1 MGLFGKIFKGLSKTR
16 ESVVKEVKGAFG
28 KGKLTEQVIENIE
41 EKLLACDIG
50 MDVAAAIMDYVRDKA
65 RGLEID
71 SRQLL
76 EWMAEATRELLPETP
91 PWQAKAK
98 PHVILMIGVNGAGKT
113 TTIGKLAHR
122 YKAQGLKVMVAAG
135 DTFRAGAIAQ
145 LERWAER
152 ADAEIVKHQEGADSA
167 AVAYDAY
174 ASAKARGFDVLI
186 IDTAGRLQNKTHL
199 MEELRKMVR
208 VLRKHDE
215 SLPHECLLVI
225 DGNTGQN
232 AIQQGQGFN
241 GIVKLD
247 GLVVTKLDGTA
258 KGGAIIPICRELG
271 IPVAWV
277 GVGEDVDDLI
287 RFDRGEYVQGLFLK
301 DSEGVELIPDPTA
314 LPEGK
319 QASDYYLGV

>member
-1 MGLFGKIFKGLSKTR
+1 MGLFGKIFTGLTKTR

-28 KGKLTEQVIENIE
+28 RGKLTEQVIENIE

-50 MDVAAAIMDYVRDKA
+50 IDVASSIMGYVREKA
-65 RGLEID
+65 RGEEID
-71 SRQLL
+71 SQQLL
-76 EWMAEATRELLPETP
+76 GWMAEATRDLLPATP

-113 TTIGKLAHR
+113 TTIGKLAHY
-122 YKAQGLKVMVAAG
+122 YKGLGLNVMVAAG

-152 ADAEIVKHQEGADSA
+152 TDVDIVKHQEGADA
-167 AVAYDAY
+167 ASVAFDAY
-174 ASAKARGFDVLI
+174 AAAKARGFDVLI
-186 IDTAGRLQNKTHL
+186 IDTAGRLQNKGHL

-215 SLPHECLLVI
+215 ALPHECLLVI

-258 KGGAIIPICRELG
+258 KGGAIIPICREFG

-277 GVGEDVDDLI
+277 GVGEDVTDLI
-287 RFDRGEYVQGLFLK
+287 RFDREEYVQGLFLK
-301 DSEGVELIPDPTA
+301 DAETTELIPDPTA
-314 LPEGK
+314 LPAGK

>member
-1 MGLFGKIFKGLSKTR
+1 MGFLGKIFGGLSKTR
-16 ESVVKEVKGAFG
+16 DNVVKEVKGAFG

-41 EKLLACDIG
+41 EKLIACDISI
-50 MDVAAAIMDYVRDKA
+50 DVAASIMEFVRGKA
-65 RGLEID
+65 RGEEID
-71 SRQLL
+71 SKQLL
-76 EWMAEATRELLPETP
+76 EWMAEATRGLLPETP
-91 PWQAKAK
+91 PWEPKAK

-113 TTIGKLAHR
+113 TTIGKLAHY
-122 YKAQGLKVMVAAG
+122 YKAKGLKVMVAAG

-152 ADAEIVKHQEGADSA
+152 VEVDIVKHQEGADSA
-167 AVAYDAY
+167 SVAFDAY
-174 ASAKARGFDVLI
+174 AAAKARGFDVLI
-186 IDTAGRLQNKTHL
+186 IDTAGRLQNKGHL
-199 MEELRKMVR
+199 MEELRKLVR

-247 GLVVTKLDGTA
+247 ALVVTKLDGTA
-258 KGGAIIPICRELG
+258 KGGAIIPICREFG
-271 IPVAWV
+271 IPVGWV
-277 GVGEDVDDLI
+277 GVGEDLDDLI
-287 RFDRGEYVQGLFLK
+287 RFDRDEYVRGLFLK
-301 DSEGVELIPDPTA
+301 DAESVELIPDPTA

>member
-1 MGLFGKIFKGLSKTR
+1 MGLFGKIFTGLTKTR

-50 MDVAAAIMDYVRDKA
+50 IDVATSIMEYVRGKA
-65 RGLEID
+65 RGEEID
-71 SRQLL
+71 SQQLL
-76 EWMAEATRELLPETP
+76 GWMAEATSGLLPETP

-113 TTIGKLAHR
+113 TTIGKLAHY
-122 YKAQGLKVMVAAG
+122 YKALGLKVMVAAG

-152 ADAEIVKHQEGADSA
+152 SDVDIVKHQEGADA
-167 AVAYDAY
+167 ASVAYDAY
-174 ASAKARGFDVLI
+174 AAAKARAFDVLI
-186 IDTAGRLQNKTHL
+186 IDTAGRLQNKGHL

-215 SLPHECLLVI
+215 ALPHECLLVI

-258 KGGAIIPICRELG
+258 KGGAIIPICREFG

-277 GVGEDVDDLI
+277 GVGEDVSDLI
-287 RFDRGEYVQGLFLK
+287 RFDREEYVRGLFLK
-301 DSEGVELIPDPTA
+301 DAEATELIPDPTA
-314 LPEGK
+314 LPAGK
-319 QASDYYLGV
+319 TASDYYLGV

>member
-1 MGLFGKIFKGLSKTR
+1 MGLFGKIFSGLTKTR

-50 MDVAAAIMDYVRDKA
+50 IEVAAAIMDHVRDKA
-65 RGLEID
+65 RGEEID
-71 SRQLL
+71 SQQLL
-76 EWMAEATRELLPETP
+76 GWMAEATRDLLPETP
-91 PWQAKAK
+91 AWQAKAK

-113 TTIGKLAHR
+113 TTIGKLSHH
-122 YKAQGLKVMVAAG
+122 YKAKGLKVMVAAG

-152 ADAEIVKHQEGADSA
+152 VDVEIVKHQEGADA
-167 AVAYDAY
+167 ASVAYDAY
-174 ASAKARGFDVLI
+174 ASAKARGIDILI
-186 IDTAGRLQNKTHL
+186 IDTAGRLQNKGHL
-199 MEELRKMVR
+199 MEELRKLVR

-241 GIVKLD
+241 NIVKLD
-247 GLVVTKLDGTA
+247 ALVVTKLDGTA
-258 KGGAIIPICRELG
+258 KGGAIIPICREFG
-271 IPVAWV
+271 IPVGWV
-277 GVGEDVDDLI
+277 GVGEDVEDLI
-287 RFDRGEYVQGLFLK
+287 RFDREEYVRGLFLK
-301 DSEGVELIPDPTA
+301 DAESTELIPDPTA

-319 QASDYYLGV
+319 TASDYYLGV

>member
-1 MGLFGKIFKGLSKTR
+1 MGFFGKIVKGLTKTR
-16 ESVVKEVKGAFG
+16 ESMVKEVKGVFG

-41 EKLLACDIG
+41 EKLLAADIS
-50 MDVAAAIMDYVRDKA
+50 MEVAARIMDDVRVKA
-65 RGLEID
+65 KGLEID

-76 EWMAEATRELLPETP
+76 EWMAESTRDLMPITP
-91 PWQAKAK
+91 PWESKGK
-98 PHVILMIGVNGAGKT
+98 PHVIMVIGVNGAGKT
-113 TTIGKLAHR
+113 TTIGKLAHH
-122 YKAQGLKVMVAAG
+122 YKAQGLSVMVAAG

-145 LERWAER
+145 LDKWAQRVEV
-152 ADAEIVKHQEGADSA
+152 DIVKHQEGADA
-167 AVAYDAY
+167 ASVAFDSY
-174 ASAKARGFDVLI
+174 ASAKAKGTDILI
-186 IDTAGRLQNKTHL
+186 IDTAGRLHNKTHL

-215 SLPHECLLVI
+215 SLPHECLLVV

-241 GIVKLD
+241 AIVKLD
-247 GLVVTKLDGTA
+247 ALVVTKLDGTA
-258 KGGAIIPICRELG
+258 KGGAIIPLCREFG

-287 RFDRGEYVQGLFLK
+287 RFDREEYVQGLFLK
-301 DSEGVELIPDPTA
+301 EGEEVELIPDPTA

-319 QASDYYLGV
+319 IASDYYLGV

>member
-1 MGLFGKIFKGLSKTR
+1 MGLFGKIFTGLSKTR
-16 ESVVKEVKGAFG
+16 ENVVKEVKGAFG

-41 EKLLACDIG
+41 EKLLACDISI
-50 MDVAAAIMDYVRDKA
+50 DVASAIMEYVRDKA
-65 RGLEID
+65 RGEEID
-71 SRQLL
+71 SMQLL
-76 EWMAEATRELLPETP
+76 GWMAEATRGLLPETP
-91 PWQAKAK
+91 AWQAKAK

-113 TTIGKLAHR
+113 TTIGKLAHF
-122 YKAQGLKVMVAAG
+122 YKNQGLKVMVAAG

-152 ADAEIVKHQEGADSA
+152 VEVDIVKHQEGADA
-167 AVAYDAY
+167 ASVAYDAY
-174 ASAKARGFDVLI
+174 AAAKARGFDILI
-186 IDTAGRLQNKTHL
+186 IDTAGRLQNKGHL
-199 MEELRKMVR
+199 MEELRKLVR

-241 GIVKLD
+241 SIVKLD

-258 KGGAIIPICRELG
+258 KGGAIIPICREFG
-271 IPVAWV
+271 IPVSWV
-277 GVGEDVDDLI
+277 GVGEDLDDLI
-287 RFDRGEYVQGLFLK
+287 RFDREEYVRGLFLK
-301 DSEGVELIPDPTA
+301 DAETVELIPDPTA

>member
-1 MGLFGKIFKGLSKTR
+1 MGFFGKIFTGLTKTR

-50 MDVAAAIMDYVRDKA
+50 IEVASAIMDYVRDKA
-65 RGLEID
+65 KGEEID

-76 EWMAEATRELLPETP
+76 GWMAEATRELLPATP
-91 PWQAKAK
+91 PWQAKTK

-113 TTIGKLAHR
+113 TTIGKLAHY
-122 YKAQGLKVMVAAG
+122 YKALGLKVMVAAG

-152 ADAEIVKHQEGADSA
+152 TEVEIVKHQEGADA
-167 AVAYDAY
+167 ASVAYDAY
-174 ASAKARGFDVLI
+174 AAAKARGFDILI
-186 IDTAGRLQNKTHL
+186 IDTAGRLQNKGHL

-258 KGGAIIPICRELG
+258 KGGAIIPICREFG

-277 GVGEDVDDLI
+277 GVGEDVSDLI
-287 RFDRGEYVQGLFLK
+287 RFDRDEYVRGLFLK
-301 DSEGVELIPDPTA
+301 DSETVELIPDPTA
-314 LPEGK
+314 LPAGK
-319 QASDYYLGV
+319 TAADYYLGV

>member
-1 MGLFGKIFKGLSKTR
+1 MGFFGKIVKGLTKTR
-16 ESVVKEVKGAFG
+16 ESMVKEVKGAFG

-41 EKLLACDIG
+41 EKLLAADIS
-50 MDVAAAIMDYVRDKA
+50 MEVAARIMDDVRVKA
-65 RGLEID
+65 KGLEID

-76 EWMAEATRELLPETP
+76 EWMAESTRDLMPITP
-91 PWQAKAK
+91 PWESKGK
-98 PHVILMIGVNGAGKT
+98 PHVIMVIGVNGAGKT
-113 TTIGKLAHR
+113 TTIGKLAHH
-122 YKAQGLKVMVAAG
+122 YKSKGLSVMVAAG

-145 LERWAER
+145 LDKWAQRVEV
-152 ADAEIVKHQEGADSA
+152 DIVKHQEGADA
-167 AVAYDAY
+167 ASVAFDSY
-174 ASAKARGFDVLI
+174 ASAKARGTDILI
-186 IDTAGRLQNKTHL
+186 IDTAGRLHNKTHL

-215 SLPHECLLVI
+215 SLPHECLLVV

-241 GIVKLD
+241 AIVKLD
-247 GLVVTKLDGTA
+247 ALVVTKLDGTA
-258 KGGAIIPICRELG
+258 KGGAIIPLCREFG

-287 RFDRGEYVQGLFLK
+287 RFDREEYVQGLFLK
-301 DSEGVELIPDPTA
+301 EGEDVELIPDPTA

-319 QASDYYLGV
+319 TASDYYLGV

>member
-1 MGLFGKIFKGLSKTR
+1 MGFFSKIAKGLTRSR

-41 EKLLACDIG
+41 EKLLAADIS
-50 MDVAAAIMDYVRDKA
+50 MEVAARIMEDVRVQAK
-65 RGLEID
+65 GEEID

-76 EWMAEATRELLPETP
+76 TWMAESTRNLMPETP
-91 PWQAKAK
+91 VWVAKAK

-113 TTIGKLAHR
+113 TTIGKLAHH
-122 YKAQGLKVMVAAG
+122 YKTQGMSVMVAAG

-145 LERWAER
+145 LEKWAQRVEV
-152 ADAEIVKHQEGADSA
+152 DIIKHQEGADA
-167 AVAYDAY
+167 ASVAFDSY
-174 ASAKARGFDVLI
+174 AAAKARGMDILI
-186 IDTAGRLQNKTHL
+186 IDTAGRLHNKGHL

-215 SLPHECLLVI
+215 ALPHECLLVV

-241 GIVKLD
+241 AIVKLD

-258 KGGAIIPICRELG
+258 KGGAIIPLCREFG
-271 IPVAWV
+271 IPVCWV
-277 GVGEDVDDLI
+277 GVGEDLDDLI
-287 RFDRGEYVQGLFLK
+287 RFNREEYVQGLFLK
-301 DSEGVELIPDPTA
+301 EEVELIPDPTA

-319 QASDYYLGV
+319 TASDYYLGV

>member
-1 MGLFGKIFKGLSKTR
+1 MGFFSKITRGLTKTR
-16 ESVVKEVKGAFG
+16 ENMVKEVKGAFG
-28 KGKLTEQVIENIE
+28 KGKLTDAVIENIE

-50 MDVAAAIMDYVRDKA
+50 MDVAAQIMEEVRRKA
-65 RGLEID
+65 KGEEID
-71 SRQLL
+71 SQQLL
-76 EWMAEATRELLPETP
+76 EWMAEATRGLLPETP
-91 PWQAKAK
+91 VWQAKGK

-113 TTIGKLAHR
+113 TTIGKLAHH
-122 YKAQGLKVMVAAG
+122 YKAQGKQVLLAAG

-145 LERWAER
+145 LEKWAQR
-152 ADAEIVKHQEGADSA
+152 VGVDVIKSQEGADA
-167 AVAYDAY
+167 ASVAFDAY
-174 ASAKARGFDVLI
+174 ASAKARGLDVLI

-208 VLRKHDE
+208 VLRKHDP

-241 GIVKLD
+241 AIVNLD

-258 KGGAIIPICRELG
+258 KGGSIIPICREFK
-271 IPVAWV
+271 IPVSWV
-277 GVGEDVDDLI
+277 GVGEDLDDLI
-287 RFDRGEYVQGLFLK
+287 RFSRDEYVHGLFLK
-301 DSEGVELIPDPTA
+301 DAEGTELIPDATA

-319 QASDYYLGV
+319 TAADYYLGV

>member
-1 MGLFGKIFKGLSKTR
+1 MGFFGKIVKGLTKTR
-16 ESVVKEVKGAFG
+16 ESMVKEVKGAFG

-41 EKLLACDIG
+41 EKLLAADIS
-50 MDVAAAIMDYVRDKA
+50 MEVAARIMDDVRVKA
-65 RGLEID
+65 KGLEID

-76 EWMAEATRELLPETP
+76 EWMAESTRDLMPITP
-91 PWQAKAK
+91 PWESKGK
-98 PHVILMIGVNGAGKT
+98 PHVIMVIGVNGAGKT
-113 TTIGKLAHR
+113 TTIGKLAHH
-122 YKAQGLKVMVAAG
+122 YKEKGLSVMVAAG

-145 LERWAER
+145 LDKWAQRVEV
-152 ADAEIVKHQEGADSA
+152 DIVKHQEGADA
-167 AVAYDAY
+167 ASVAFDSY
-174 ASAKARGFDVLI
+174 ASAKAKGTDILI
-186 IDTAGRLQNKTHL
+186 IDTAGRLHNKTHL

-215 SLPHECLLVI
+215 SLPHECLLVV

-241 GIVKLD
+241 AIVKLD
-247 GLVVTKLDGTA
+247 ALVVTKLDGTA
-258 KGGAIIPICRELG
+258 KGGAIIPLCREFG

-287 RFDRGEYVQGLFLK
+287 RFDREEYVQGLFLK
-301 DSEGVELIPDPTA
+301 EGEEVELIPDATA

-319 QASDYYLGV
+319 TASDYYLGV

>member
-1 MGLFGKIFKGLSKTR
+1 MGFFSRIAKGLTKTR

-41 EKLLACDIG
+41 EVLLAADIS
-50 MDVAAAIMDYVRDKA
+50 MDVASQIMDEVRVRA
-65 RGLEID
+65 RGEEIE

-76 EWMAEATRELLPETP
+76 AWMAESTRNLLPPTP
-91 PWQAKAK
+91 AWEAKGK

-113 TTIGKLAHR
+113 TTIGKLAHH
-122 YKAQGLKVMVAAG
+122 YKSKGKKVMVAAG

-145 LERWAER
+145 LDKWAQRVEV
-152 ADAEIVKHQEGADSA
+152 DIIKHQEGADA
-167 AVAYDAY
+167 ASVAYDSY
-174 ASAKARGFDVLI
+174 AAAKARGTDILI
-186 IDTAGRLQNKTHL
+186 IDTAGRLHNKGHL

-215 SLPHECLLVI
+215 SLPHECLLVV

-241 GIVKLD
+241 AIVKLD

-258 KGGAIIPICRELG
+258 KGGAIIPLCREFG
-271 IPVAWV
+271 IPVLWV
-277 GVGEDVDDLI
+277 GVGEDLDDLI
-287 RFDRGEYVQGLFLK
+287 LFDRDEYVQGLFLK
-301 DSEGVELIPDPTA
+301 EEVELIPDPTA
-314 LPEGK
+314 LPAGK
-319 QASDYYLGV
+319 TAADYYLGV

>member
-1 MGLFGKIFKGLSKTR
+1 MGLFNKIAKGLTRTR

-41 EKLLACDIG
+41 EKLLAADIS
-50 MDVAAAIMDYVRDKA
+50 MDVAVRIMDDVREKA
-65 RGLEID
+65 KGMEIET
-71 SRQLL
+71 RQLL
-76 EWMAEATRELLPETP
+76 EWMAESTRNLMPETP
-91 PWQAKAK
+91 VWESKGK

-113 TTIGKLAHR
+113 TTIGKLAHH
-122 YKAQGLKVMVAAG
+122 YKVQGKSVMVAAA

-152 ADAEIVKHQEGADSA
+152 VEVDIIKHQEGADA
-167 AVAYDAY
+167 ASVVYDGY
-174 ASAKARGFDVLI
+174 AAAKARNIDVLI
-186 IDTAGRLQNKTHL
+186 IDTAGRLHNKTHL
-199 MEELRKMVR
+199 MEELRKLVR

-215 SLPHECLLVI
+215 ALPHECLLVV

-241 GIVKLD
+241 AIVKLD

-258 KGGAIIPICRELG
+258 KGGSIIPLCREFG
-271 IPVAWV
+271 IPVCWV
-277 GVGEDVDDLI
+277 GVGEDLDDLI
-287 RFDRGEYVQGLFLK
+287 RFDRDEYVQGLFLRGT
-301 DSEGVELIPDPTA
+301 EAVELIPDPTA

-319 QASDYYLGV
+319 TASDYYLGV